1 MPKESVTI
9 TYIWQRLK
17 GRQKRR
23 KASVVPWWKLLFQ
36 RSCRWLTRARYPRGQ
51 LGVHIW
57 LFLVDPKPEVEEKLK
72 MLSIISEVLATRG
85 PLLRS
90 YCSAP

>member
-1 MPKESVTI
+1 MPKESATI

-23 KASVVPWWKLLFQ
+23 NASVVPWWKLLFQ
-36 RSCRWLTRARYPRGQ
+36 RSCRWLTRAGHPCGQ

-57 LFLVDPKPEVEEKLK
+57 LFLVDPKPEVEQKLK

>member
-1 MPKESVTI
+1 MPKESATI

-17 GRQKRR
+17 RQ
-23 KASVVPWWKLLFQ
+23 AEEEEGFSCALSGTFVQ
-36 RSCRWLTRARYPRGQ
+36 RSCRWLTKARVSVWSAK
-51 LGVHIW
+51 LHIW
-57 LFLVDPKPEVEEKLK
+57 LFLVDPKPEVEQKLK

>member
-1 MPKESVTI
+1 MQKESA

-17 GRQKRR
+17 GRQKRG
-23 KASVVPWWKLLFQ
+23 KASVVPWWRPLFQ
-36 RSCRWLTRARYPRGQ
+36 RSCRWLTRARHSCGQ

-57 LFLVDPKPEVEEKLK
+57 LFLANPKPEVGQKLK
-72 MLSIISEVLATRG
+72 MLSIISDILATWG

-90 YCSAP
+90 YC